1 MTIPVFSIFCISYVL
16 TTDLFCYT
24 LLSIEVD
31 FDI

>member
-16 TTDLFCYT
+16 ATDLFCDT